1 MKRHLYRKIKCPRN
15 LESYKYNENELIDL
29 SLLPD
34 KKLKDEFKKNKDI
47 LPEIDL
53 DTIKTLDELL
63 AFIAKY
69 KKKKCMFCSVEY
81 SRIFDLK
88 RHVKGSCKNILI
100 DVNKNLSKIVK
111 NESNIEDKTYI
122 QNNIINN
129 INAQQINNI
138 TINVYND
145 NNTNK
150 TVIVPFDQKWDVSN
164 FDDNQK
170 LLMLLQDIKFSNT
183 LEKILENEKNQNVII
198 DKNNNSGL
206 VYKNE
211 DDKFTNMKTN
221 DIIDKAM
228 YKIYNHLLDFYTEM
242 KNKKY
247 NYSNLHEQ
255 KKNIEKKYEDY
266 KNETTKGFVKNIL
279 IDIFDKNKEKVIERF
294 LQFNSNENGI
304 KSII

>member
-1 MKRHLYRKIKCPRN
+1 MY
-15 LESYKYNENELIDL
+15 
-29 SLLPD
+29 
-34 KKLKDEFKKNKDI
+34 
-47 LPEIDL
+47 
-53 DTIKTLDELL
+53 
-63 AFIAKY
+63 
-69 KKKKCMFCSVEY
+69 CSVEY
-81 SRIFDLK
+81 SRMFDLK

-100 DVNKNLSKIVK
+100 DVNKNLSKIK
-111 NESNIEDKTYI
+111 NESNTEDKVFI

-145 NNTNK
+145 NINK

-183 LEKILENEKNQNVII
+183 LEKILENEKNHNIII

-211 DDKFTNMKTN
+211 DDKFINMKTN

-247 NYSNLHEQ
+247 NYSNLNEQ

-279 IDIFDKNKEKVIERF
+279 IDIFDKNKDKVIERF
-294 LQFNSNENGI
+294 LQFDSNENGI